1 MKYCSKCNVNVH
13 HQLDNCPLCGAYLDP
28 KEDNE
33 KCAAYVEMDE
43 KIKYPLLHEM
53 RKVNFFRYKFNRIL
67 LLLLA
72 FCVVLNLL
80 LTPQSHWSAY
90 VAIGVV
96 FIVFCVMTPINAK
109 YKFVK
114 QVRIDVAVLTLLAV
128 AMEFSVL
135 NGKFSWFTVEYVLPW
150 IYVAAIIL
158 LDVLIAVNL
167 NSGKAFATL
176 LLCTVFAMLPQIALW
191 ITTALDVYRPQTHI
205 NLIIFFAAIVNTAI
219 VYVVANRALKEEMER
234 NFNL

>member
-96 FIVFCVMTPINAK
+96 FTVFCVMTPINAK

-167 NSGKAFATL
+167 NTGKE
-176 LLCTVFAMLPQIALW
+176 IG
-191 ITTALDVYRPQTHI
+191 
-205 NLIIFFAAIVNTAI
+205 
-219 VYVVANRALKEEMER
+219 RAHV
-234 NFNL
+234 